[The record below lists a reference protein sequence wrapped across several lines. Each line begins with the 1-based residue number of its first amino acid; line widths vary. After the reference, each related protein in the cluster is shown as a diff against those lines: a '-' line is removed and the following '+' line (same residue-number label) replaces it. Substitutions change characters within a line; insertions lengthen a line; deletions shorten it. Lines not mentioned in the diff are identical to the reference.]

1 MPKLTDKAIKFFFLT
16 QGITLRNRNK
26 LKHYL
31 KNILEKEG
39 KKLGYL
45 NCIFCSDEF
54 LLEINRRYL
63 QHNYYTD
70 IITFDLSENSN
81 SIQAEIYISS
91 DRIKDNSRRLGIT
104 IKSEIHRII
113 FHGVLHLCGYKDK
126 KKKEKKQMRAKEDYY
141 LKNYKL

>member
-45 NCIFCSDEF
+45 NYIFCSDEF

-70 IITFDLSENSN
+70 IITFDLSDNSN

-104 IKSEIHRII
+104 IKSEIHRVI

-126 KKKEKKQMRAKEDYY
+126 KKEEKKQMRAKEDYY
-141 LKNYKL
+141 LKNYK

>member
-45 NCIFCSDEF
+45 NYIFCSDEF

>member
-31 KNILEKEG
+31 KDILEKEG

-54 LLEINRRYL
+54 LLEINRQYL
-63 QHNYYTD
+63 QHYYYTD

-104 IKSEIHRII
+104 IKSEIHRVI